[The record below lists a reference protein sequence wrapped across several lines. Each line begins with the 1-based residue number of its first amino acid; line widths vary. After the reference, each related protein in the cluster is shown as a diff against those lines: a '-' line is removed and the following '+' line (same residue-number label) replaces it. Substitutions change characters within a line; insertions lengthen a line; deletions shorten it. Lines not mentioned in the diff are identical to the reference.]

1 MDLKKL
7 AMDIRGFEGVLRK
20 KGIGTISR
28 ELGMDMLPDDD
39 AAVIRMGEKTL
50 LFACDSIN
58 ERLIEADPYFSGYS
72 AVLVNV
78 NDIAAMG
85 GEPIAMVDALSVKDE
100 TVVREIARGVG
111 AASRKFGVPVVGG
124 HFNPNAGCNGIELSI
139 LGEAQTGKI
148 IKGST
153 AEVGD
158 VILGA
163 IDLDGALQ
171 PNYDLAWDCTTN
183 KSPET
188 VQKNLS
194 ILRTLARQGLVKSC
208 RDISNPGLLGTLGM
222 LLEAS
227 GAGGTVEIEKIPIP
241 QGVEISHWLK
251 TYPGF
256 GFVFTVDESTAG
268 ETIKLFERHRI
279 SASVIGSVDDTK
291 KLLISW
297 KDKRELVFDFERQ
310 SITGV

>member
-1 MDLKKL
+1 MDLKNL
-7 AMDIRGFEGVLRK
+7 ARDIQGFEGVLRK
-20 KGIGTISR
+20 KGIGSVSR
-28 ELGMDMLPDDD
+28 ELGMELPPDDD
-39 AAVIRMGEKTL
+39 AAVIGLGEKTL

-58 ERLIEADPYFSGYS
+58 ERLIEADPYFAGYS

-85 GEPIAMVDALSVKDE
+85 GKPKALVDALSAKNE
-100 TVVREIARGVG
+100 TVASEIARGVG
-111 AASRKFGVPVVGG
+111 SASRKFGVPVVGG
-124 HFNPNAGCNGIELSI
+124 HFNPNSSCNGIEVSI
-139 LGEAQTGKI
+139 LGEAEDGKI

-153 AEVGD
+153 AESGE
-158 VILGA
+158 VIIAA
-163 IDLDGALQ
+163 IDMDGALQ
-171 PNYDLAWDCTTN
+171 PNYPLAWDCTTN

-188 VQKNLS
+188 VQKNLG
-194 ILRTLARQGLVKSC
+194 ILRTLANWGLVKSC

-227 GAGGTVEIEKIPIP
+227 GVGGTVEIEKVPIP
-241 QGVEISHWLK
+241 KGVEISHWLK

-256 GFVFTVDESTAG
+256 GFVLTVEEPKAG
-268 ETIKLFERHRI
+268 EVTNLFEKHGI
-279 SASVIGSVDDTK
+279 SATMIGSVDNTK

-297 KDKRELVFDFERQ
+297 KQKRELVFDFERQ